1 MGRKPT
7 KHTNLPPHMRVRH
20 RSGKDNYYYDAGGKP
35 RKEIPLGQDYVA
47 AIQKWAE
54 LEGGTKKTEF
64 TFSDLEFKYTA
75 EVIPK
80 KAARTQVD
88 NQGEMKSLRKYFCN
102 PDPAPLQEITQM
114 DVRKFLDWR
123 TKKGT
128 EATTRANRERALLSH
143 MFNMAIN
150 WGMFAGVNPCTGVQ
164 GYTETGRDV
173 YIENNIFDAVYESSC
188 IPLQEACDLAY
199 LTSQRPTDVTLMSE
213 TDIRDGLLE
222 VSQEKTKVK
231 LRISVEG
238 ELDILI
244 KRIKARKSKHKVRSL
259 RLIVNEY
266 GRPLGRKAIEKRMR
280 KAREK
285 AIKKHPGL
293 EEQIKNY
300 QFRDLRAKG
309 ATDKADLDDIRA
321 AQHLLGHSNITMT
334 EHYVRK
340 RKGQKVS
347 PTR

>member
-7 KHTNLPPHMRVRH
+7 KNLNLPAHMRIRERGDTVY
-20 RSGKDNYYYDAGGKP
+20 YYYDAGGKP
-35 RKEIPLGQDYVA
+35 RKEIPLGKDYVA
-47 AIQKWAE
+47 AVQKWAE

-64 TFSDLEFKYTA
+64 NFTDLEFKYTA

-88 NQGEMKSLRKYFCN
+88 NLREMKSLRTYFCD
-102 PDPAPLQEITQM
+102 PDPAPLQGVTQM
-114 DVRKFLDWR
+114 HVRKFLDWR

-150 WGMFAGVNPCTGVQ
+150 WGMYTGVNPCTGVQ

-173 YIENNIFDAVYESSC
+173 YIENNIFEAVYESSC
-188 IPLQEACDLAY
+188 QPLRDACDLAY
-199 LTSQRPTDVTLMSE
+199 LTSQRPTDVITMSE
-213 TDIRDGLLE
+213 TDISDETLAVTQG
-222 VSQEKTKVK
+222 KTKYK
-231 LRISVEG
+231 LRIRIEG
-238 ELDILI
+238 ELEQLI
-244 KRIKARKSKHKVRSL
+244 KRIKLRKSKHKVRSL

-266 GRPLGRKAIEKRMR
+266 GRPLSRKAIEERMK
-280 KAREK
+280 KARTK

-321 AQHLLGHSNITMT
+321 AQQLLGHSNISMT

-340 RKGQKVS
+340 RKGQKVG
-347 PTR
+347 PTK